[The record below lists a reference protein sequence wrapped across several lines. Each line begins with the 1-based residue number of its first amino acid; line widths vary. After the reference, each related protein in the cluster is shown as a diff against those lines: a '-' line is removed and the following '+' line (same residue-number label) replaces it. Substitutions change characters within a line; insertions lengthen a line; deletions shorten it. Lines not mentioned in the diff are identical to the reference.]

1 MKSTKTKAAFAMKA
15 TSKEVATGKK
25 AMVMKVMKAT
35 TTPSM
40 KAGAA
45 TMKSM
50 KATQRQAMSAGNT
63 SSKIKCCGCHKYF
76 AKRDVNFHVAGI
88 RRLPVVHCILCESG
102 YESMLDI
109 PRAH

>member
-15 TSKEVATGKK
+15 TSKELATEKK

-63 SSKIKCCGCHKYF
+63 SSKIKCSGCHKYF
-76 AKRDVNFHVAGI
+76 VKRDVNFHVAGI
-88 RRLPVVHCILCESG
+88 RRLPVVHCIMCESG